1 MKTYKYLGK
10 VASECFLKEQTIRL
24 SQPKAFNDPFELQP
38 EFHVTDVNFK
48 EGEDHHCKFVIHGH
62 ESLFEKYT
70 ITEPRTEPR
79 SKKLNGKQ
87 IFSQLNDQIGI
98 LCLTRA
104 DTIIPSNFLMWSHYA
119 ESHQGLVIE
128 FKPDNEYILKS
139 RPVHYCPRRPIIDA
153 KLLSENEFVAIDDL
167 YFKSKVWAYENEI
180 RITKNLSE
188 CINIGAKDAMN
199 NDIYV
204 SDVPL
209 GSIKCIYLGCNSND
223 ELKSLAFKLNNTL
236 GINIVFLRVHDEE
249 YKLIP
254 YVNFGGTYSEMF
266 SISEKLLFNR
276 EKM

>member
-10 VASECFLKEQTIRL
+10 IASECFLKEQTIRL

-38 EFHVTDVNFK
+38 EFHVTDVNFN
-48 EGEDHHCKFVIHGH
+48 EGEERPCKFVIHGH
-62 ESLFEKYT
+62 ESFFEKYI
-70 ITEPRTEPR
+70 ITEPSIATQL
-79 SKKLNGKQ
+79 KKLNGKE

-98 LCLTRA
+98 LCLTQA

-128 FKPDNEYILKS
+128 FKPESKYILKS
-139 RPVHYCPRRPIIDA
+139 RPVHYYPRRPIIDA
-153 KLLSENEFVAIDDL
+153 KLLIENEYVAIDDL
-167 YFKSKVWAYENEI
+167 YFKSDVWDYENEI
-180 RITKNLSE
+180 RITKSLSE
-188 CINIGAKDAMN
+188 CNNIGVKDAMN

-209 GSIKCIYLGCNSND
+209 DSIKCIYLGCNSND
-223 ELKSLAFKLNNTL
+223 ELKSLAFKFNKEL

-254 YVNFGGTYSEMF
+254 YVNFGCSYSEMF
-266 SISEKLLFNR
+266 RINEQLLFSR